1 MTASKFPASVVASSL
16 CAVSLA
22 ALSMAF
28 ASPALAGS
36 TGFHPKGREWAAVA
50 AAYTDQISLLQTLVD
65 IDSGSGE
72 VEGGQAIADTLQVQL
87 TKLGA
92 HVERV
97 SAEAPGLPDNLVATV
112 TGTGKGRIL
121 IIAHSDTV
129 FEKGEA
135 AKRPF
140 SISGD
145 TATGAGVMDE
155 KGGVAAAV
163 MALKVLK
170 SLNYRN
176 FKSITLLVETSEE
189 LGSTG
194 TRKLIDRLLQ
204 GADLELNMEPEE
216 KDTVT
221 VWRKS
226 SGSLVLT
233 VTGRAAHAGMD
244 PEKGR
249 NAAEEL
255 ISQVRRLDQAFP
267 RSGDQIT
274 VNLTLMNAGSRSNII
289 PAEATGTLNVRGR
302 TMDDMKSV
310 ESAARAFAASPTVP
324 DTTVKVDFSL
334 AFPPLVQNPRVMAIA
349 MRARDIQGEIGRPLN
364 FGGNG
369 GASESALADAAGVPA
384 LDGLGST
391 GSGAHTPHETLDLA
405 SVKPRLYLLVRL
417 LETYGAQPPSKNP

>member
-72 VEGGQAIADTLQVQL
+72 VEGGQTIADTLQVQL

-163 MALKVLK
+163 TALKVLK

-233 VTGRAAHAGMD
+233 VTGRA
-244 PEKGR
+244 
-249 NAAEEL
+249 
-255 ISQVRRLDQAFP
+255 V
-267 RSGDQIT
+267 
-274 VNLTLMNAGSRSNII
+274 
-289 PAEATGTLNVRGR
+289 TGTGAGLTCVGCQRHRGAG
-302 TMDDMKSV
+302 V
-310 ESAARAFAASPTVP
+310 CVI
-324 DTTVKVDFSL
+324 SL
-334 AFPPLVQNPRVMAIA
+334 S
-349 MRARDIQGEIGRPLN
+349 RARL
-364 FGGNG
+364 
-369 GASESALADAAGVPA
+369 SEPA
-384 LDGLGST
+384 CSRH
-391 GSGAHTPHETLDLA
+391 AHGTP
-405 SVKPRLYLLVRL
+405 SRRVKMSP
-417 LETYGAQPPSKNP
+417 EPI